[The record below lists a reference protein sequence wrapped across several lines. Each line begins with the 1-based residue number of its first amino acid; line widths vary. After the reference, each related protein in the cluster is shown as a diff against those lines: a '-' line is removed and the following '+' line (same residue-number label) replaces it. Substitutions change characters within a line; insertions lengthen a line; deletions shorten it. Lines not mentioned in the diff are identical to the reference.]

1 MKLQIPKDVEYIINK
16 IYDNG
21 HEAFIVGGCVRDS
34 IIGLKPN
41 DYDITTSAKP
51 NEIMNIFKNEKIIET
66 GIKHGTVTLIKNG
79 IEYEITTYRIDGEYN
94 DNRRPDFVEFTNDI
108 NKDLQRRDFTIN
120 AIAYNHRI
128 GIVDTFDGIGD
139 ICKKIIKTVG
149 KADERFNEDGLRI
162 IRAVR
167 FSCKLGFDIEKDTLT
182 SIYKNIN
189 LIKNVSIERIQNE
202 FNKILLSDSP
212 ENLYILYQAG
222 MFDVLNFN
230 SVKINKNELKYIK
243 KSKKDLIIRLSIFTY
258 IIGDIEE
265 SKNILNIFRYSNKI
279 KKQCSII
286 LDNLDNKIIADKV
299 CIKLYLNKIG
309 KENLS
314 YLLYIKKILKKES
327 INEDYDEIYEMIND
341 IEQNKECYSLD
352 KLAIDGSDLRALG
365 YAGKDIGQKLDYLL
379 KNVIEN
385 PKVNNKIDLI
395 SIIRDV

>member
-341 IEQNKECYSLD
+341 IERNKECYSLD

-365 YAGKDIGQKLDYLL
+365 YAGKDIGQKLAYLL

>member
-21 HEAFIVGGCVRDS
+21 YEAFIVGGCVRDS

-167 FSCKLGFDIEKDTLT
+167 FSCKLGFDIEKDTLI

-243 KSKKDLIIRLSIFTY
+243 KSKKDLIIRLSMFTY
-258 IIGDIEE
+258 ITGYIEE

-314 YLLYIKKILKKES
+314 YLLYIKKILKKEF

-341 IEQNKECYSLD
+341 IERNKECYSLD

-385 PKVNNKIDLI
+385 PKINNKIDLI

>member
-21 HEAFIVGGCVRDS
+21 YEAFIVGGCVRDS

-128 GIVDTFDGIGD
+128 GIVDTFDGIDD
-139 ICKKIIKTVG
+139 IHKKIIKTVG
-149 KADERFNEDGLRI
+149 KADDRFNEDGLRI

-222 MFDVLNFN
+222 MFDVLKFN

-243 KSKKDLIIRLSIFTY
+243 KSKKNLIIRLSIFTY
-258 IIGDIEE
+258 ITGDSEE
-265 SKNILNIFRYSNKI
+265 NKNILNIFRYSNKI

-286 LDNLDNKIIADKV
+286 LDNLDKKIIADKV

-314 YLLYIKKILKKES
+314 YLLYIKKILKKEF
-327 INEDYDEIYEMIND
+327 INKDYDEIYEMIND
-341 IEQNKECYSLD
+341 IERNKECYSLD

>member
-167 FSCKLGFDIEKDTLT
+167 FSCKLGFDIEKDTLI

-243 KSKKDLIIRLSIFTY
+243 KSKKDLIIRLSMFTY
-258 IIGDIEE
+258 ITGYIEE

-314 YLLYIKKILKKES
+314 YLLYIKKILKKEF

-341 IEQNKECYSLD
+341 IERNKECYSLD

-385 PKVNNKIDLI
+385 PKINNKIDLI

>member
-341 IEQNKECYSLD
+341 IERNKECYSLD

>member
-21 HEAFIVGGCVRDS
+21 YEAFIVGGCVRDS

-79 IEYEITTYRIDGEYN
+79 IDYEITTYRIDGEYN

-139 ICKKIIKTVG
+139 IHKKIIKTVG

-167 FSCKLGFDIEKDTLT
+167 FSCKLGFDIEKDTLI

-243 KSKKDLIIRLSIFTY
+243 KSKKDLIIRLSMFTY
-258 IIGDIEE
+258 ITGYIEE

-314 YLLYIKKILKKES
+314 YLLYIKKILKKEF
-327 INEDYDEIYEMIND
+327 INEDYDEIYGMIND
-341 IEQNKECYSLD
+341 IERNKECYSLD

-385 PKVNNKIDLI
+385 PKINNKIDLI

>member
-21 HEAFIVGGCVRDS
+21 YEAFIVGGCVRDS

-128 GIVDTFDGIGD
+128 GIVDTFDGIDD
-139 ICKKIIKTVG
+139 IHKKIIKTVG

-167 FSCKLGFDIEKDTLT
+167 FSCKLGFDIEKDTLI

-258 IIGDIEE
+258 ITGDSEE

-299 CIKLYLNKIG
+299 CIKLYLNEIG

-314 YLLYIKKILKKES
+314 YLLYIKKILKKEFIS
-327 INEDYDEIYEMIND
+327 EDYDEIYEMIND
-341 IEQNKECYSLD
+341 IERNKECYSLD

-385 PKVNNKIDLI
+385 PKINNKIDLI

>member
-139 ICKKIIKTVG
+139 IHKKIIKTVG

-243 KSKKDLIIRLSIFTY
+243 KSKKDLIIRLSMFTY
-258 IIGDIEE
+258 ITGYIEK

-314 YLLYIKKILKKES
+314 YLLYIKKILKKEF

-341 IEQNKECYSLD
+341 IERNKECYSLD
-352 KLAIDGSDLRALG
+352 KLDIDGSDLRALG

-385 PKVNNKIDLI
+385 PEINNKIDLI

>member
-139 ICKKIIKTVG
+139 IHKKIIKTVG

-167 FSCKLGFDIEKDTLT
+167 FSCKLGFDIEKDTLI

-202 FNKILLSDSP
+202 FNKILLSDGP

-258 IIGDIEE
+258 ITGDSEE

-286 LDNLDNKIIADKV
+286 LDNLDNKIVADKV

-314 YLLYIKKILKKES
+314 YLLYIKKILKKEFV
-327 INEDYDEIYEMIND
+327 NEDYEEIYEMIND
-341 IEQNKECYSLD
+341 IERNKECYSLD

-385 PKVNNKIDLI
+385 PKINNKIDLI

>member
-21 HEAFIVGGCVRDS
+21 YEAFIVGGCVRDS

-139 ICKKIIKTVG
+139 IHKKIIKTVG

-167 FSCKLGFDIEKDTLT
+167 FSCKLGFDIEKDTLI

-243 KSKKDLIIRLSIFTY
+243 KSKKDLIIRLSMFTY
-258 IIGDIEE
+258 ITGYIEE

-314 YLLYIKKILKKES
+314 YLLYIKKILKKEF

-341 IEQNKECYSLD
+341 IERNKECYSLD

-385 PKVNNKIDLI
+385 PKINNKIDLI

>member
-21 HEAFIVGGCVRDS
+21 YEAFIVGGCVRDS

-79 IEYEITTYRIDGEYN
+79 IEYEITTYRIDGEYK
-94 DNRRPDFVEFTNDI
+94 DNRRPDFIEFTNDI

-128 GIVDTFDGIGD
+128 GIIDTFNGISD
-139 ICKKIIKTVG
+139 IYKKTIKTVG

-182 SIYKNIN
+182 SVYKNIK

-243 KSKKDLIIRLSIFTY
+243 KSKKDLIIRLSMFTY
-258 IIGDIEE
+258 ITGYIEE

-314 YLLYIKKILKKES
+314 YLLYIKKILKKEF
-327 INEDYDEIYEMIND
+327 INENYDEIYEIIND
-341 IEQNKECYSLD
+341 IERNKECYSLD

-385 PKVNNKIDLI
+385 PEINNKMDLI

>member
-21 HEAFIVGGCVRDS
+21 HEAFIVVGCVRDS

-341 IEQNKECYSLD
+341 IERNKECYSLD

>member
-21 HEAFIVGGCVRDS
+21 YEAFIVGGCVRDC

-51 NEIMNIFKNEKIIET
+51 NEIMSIFKNEKIIET

-128 GIVDTFDGIGD
+128 GIVDTFNGISD
-139 ICKKIIKTVG
+139 IYKKTIKTVG

-167 FSCKLGFDIEKDTLT
+167 FSCKLGFDIEKDTLK
-182 SIYKNIN
+182 SIYKNIK

-212 ENLYILYQAG
+212 ENLDILYQAG
-222 MFDVLNFN
+222 MFEILGINN
-230 SVKINKNELKYIK
+230 VKINKNELKYIK
-243 KSKKDLIIRLSIFTY
+243 KSKKDLIIRLAIFMDT
-258 IIGDIEE
+258 IGDVEE

-279 KKQCSII
+279 KKQCSILI
-286 LDNLDNKIIADKV
+286 DNLENKIIDDKI

-314 YLLYIKKILKKES
+314 YLLYIKKILKKEF
-327 INEDYDEIYEMIND
+327 INEDYDKIYEIINE

-352 KLAIDGSDLRALG
+352 KLAIDGNDLRALG
-365 YAGKDIGQKLDYLL
+365 YVGKDIGQKLDYLL

-385 PKVNNKIDLI
+385 PKINNRVDLI
-395 SIIRDV
+395 SIVRDV

>member
-21 HEAFIVGGCVRDS
+21 YEAFIVGGCVRDS

-139 ICKKIIKTVG
+139 IRKKIIKTVG

-222 MFDVLNFN
+222 MFDILNFN

-243 KSKKDLIIRLSIFTY
+243 KSKKDLIIRLSMFTY
-258 IIGDIEE
+258 ITGYIEE

-314 YLLYIKKILKKES
+314 YLLYIKKILKKEFF
-327 INEDYDEIYEMIND
+327 NEDYDEIYEMIND
-341 IEQNKECYSLD
+341 IERNKECYSLD

-385 PKVNNKIDLI
+385 PEINNKIDLI

>member
-1 MKLQIPKDVEYIINK
+1 MKLQIQKDVECIINK

-21 HEAFIVGGCVRDS
+21 YEAFIVGGCVRDS

-341 IEQNKECYSLD
+341 IERNKECYSLD

>member
-1 MKLQIPKDVEYIINK
+1 MKLQIQKDVECIINK

-21 HEAFIVGGCVRDS
+21 YEAFIVGGCVRDS

-149 KADERFNEDGLRI
+149 KADERVNEDGLRI

-341 IEQNKECYSLD
+341 IERNKECYSLD

>member
-128 GIVDTFDGIGD
+128 GIVDTFDGIGY
-139 ICKKIIKTVG
+139 IHKKIIKTVG

-167 FSCKLGFDIEKDTLT
+167 FSCKLGFDIEKDTLI

-243 KSKKDLIIRLSIFTY
+243 KSKKDLIIRLSMFTY
-258 IIGDIEE
+258 ITGYIEE

-314 YLLYIKKILKKES
+314 YLLYIKKILKKEF

-341 IEQNKECYSLD
+341 IERNKECYSLD

-385 PKVNNKIDLI
+385 PKINNKIDLI

>member
-139 ICKKIIKTVG
+139 IHKKIIKTVG

-243 KSKKDLIIRLSIFTY
+243 KSKKDLIIRLSMFTY
-258 IIGDIEE
+258 ITGYIEE

-314 YLLYIKKILKKES
+314 YLLYIKKILKKEFF
-327 INEDYDEIYEMIND
+327 NEDYDEIYEIIND
-341 IEQNKECYSLD
+341 IERNKECYSLD

-385 PKVNNKIDLI
+385 PEINNKIDLI

>member
-21 HEAFIVGGCVRDS
+21 YEAFIVGGCVRDS

-341 IEQNKECYSLD
+341 IERNKECYSLD

>member
-1 MKLQIPKDVEYIINK
+1 MKLQIPKDVECIINK

-21 HEAFIVGGCVRDS
+21 YEAFIVGGCVRDS

-139 ICKKIIKTVG
+139 IHKKIIKTVG

-314 YLLYIKKILKKES
+314 YLLYIKKILKKEF

-341 IEQNKECYSLD
+341 IERNKECYSLD

-385 PKVNNKIDLI
+385 PKINNKIDLI